1 MISNK
6 KKKLK
11 EDEDDD
17 FEMGEFRGKYIMF
30 DRLFFEVDKAV
41 SSKHLRREMLRFF
54 IFIITFLPFVIMN
67 NSVSQSFAAENTM
80 RETFQKALF
89 RTSTDTLISFDEI
102 DSLDNFWR
110 WADLV
115 LLENLYSNKAT
126 GSPF

>member
-67 NSVSQSFAAENTM
+67 NSVSQSFA
-80 RETFQKALF
+80 
-89 RTSTDTLISFDEI
+89 S
-102 DSLDNFWR
+102 
-110 WADLV
+110 
-115 LLENLYSNKAT
+115 NL
-126 GSPF
+126 